1 MSRACHLAI
10 YYKDSCPLLDYTS
23 TTAQQIKS
31 LSFYN
36 SIWNPEIMSVGSK
49 QIKDMLRK
57 FKLLWV
63 LHLRHSFVYFPK
75 QLGNLIHLRYLSVEG
90 RDLKKMPSSIS
101 NLSFEGNELLQLDGL
116 TNLETLSN
124 FYVNQC
130 RVENLLELPN
140 LRKFSMKRAQY
151 ILELKFRVIH
161 ESLSFHLG
169 YLKCSSLGI
178 DGEILKKR
186 PRMLFVCHHLRKLWV
201 EGGMS
206 GLQSTHMLPENLT
219 MLSLHETKIK
229 SDPMPILEKLQ
240 YLSHLELLSKSY
252 MGKEMV
258 CSVGGFPSLVN
269 LELTSLNIEDWTVE
283 QGAMPNLV
291 RLKICNCRCLKM
303 IPQGLKNVSG
313 LQQVKIEIMPNS
325 LYDRILT
332 GHDQEGFDIC
342 EM

>member
-1 MSRACHLAI
+1 
-10 YYKDSCPLLDYTS
+10 
-23 TTAQQIKS
+23 
-31 LSFYN
+31 
-36 SIWNPEIMSVGSK
+36 MSVRSK

-57 FKLLWV
+57 FKLLRV

-90 RDLKKMPSSIS
+90 RELKKMPSSIS
-101 NLSFEGNELLQLDGL
+101 NLRKIKVPFLETSFEGNELLQLDGL

-151 ILELKFRVIH
+151 IPELKFRVIH

-186 PRMLFVCHHLRKLWV
+186 LRMLFGCHHHRKLWV
-201 EGGMS
+201 EGGMP

-240 YLSHLELLSKSY
+240 YLSHLELPSKSY

-258 CSVGGFPSLVN
+258 CSAGGFPSLFN

-313 LQQVKIEIMPNS
+313 LQQVKIEIMPNL
-325 LYDRILT
+325 LYDRILI